1 MLNFKFTIT
10 SLNTL
15 HIFSDKQAE
24 EGSLKQTQGLLGYMM
39 QE

>member
-1 MLNFKFTIT
+1 MLNFKLTIT

-15 HIFSDKQAE
+15 HIFDKQAE
-24 EGSLKQTQGLLGYMM
+24 EGSLKQTQGLLGCMM